1 MVSRLA
7 PGAVMAPAG
16 NTARAAWAG
25 SPPSPDAARERLL
38 GAAARC
44 IARDGLA
51 ATSVASVAAE
61 AGVSRP
67 TVYRYF
73 DDRDTL
79 VRAALHSAAAELGA
93 RVRGH
98 LARFAEAGD
107 MAVEVVALVVAVIPT
122 DPVLRAIWNS
132 TALDATV
139 VERFTDATAVAWVR
153 SWLDS
158 LIAAAGW
165 DDAEADE
172 AVEVIL
178 RLVLSFLVTR
188 APERDI
194 DQLVGFL
201 RRRLLPA
208 LGLAA
213 PTPTSSPPTPT
224 SSPPT
229 PTISPSGGRP

>member
-79 VRAALHSAAAELGA
+79 VRAALHSAATELGA

-122 DPVLRAIWNS
+122 DPVLRAIWIS